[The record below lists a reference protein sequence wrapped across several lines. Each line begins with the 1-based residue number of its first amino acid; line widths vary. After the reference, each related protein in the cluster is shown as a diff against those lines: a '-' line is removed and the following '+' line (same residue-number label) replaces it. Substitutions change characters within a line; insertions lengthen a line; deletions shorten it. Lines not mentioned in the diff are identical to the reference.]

1 MTTYPSRSVNG
12 DAAEYLVAYTVTRK
26 LGWPCRLYGVDLGVD
41 AEMEVMLDGQT
52 DGDII
57 KIQVKGFDDVPGET
71 KSVYVDERHIRY
83 WQRFSSPVIVCCVDL
98 TAEKVYWRAISAT
111 EAYHSAGSARRVD
124 FNIKDDLLDASS
136 KATLAALVSP
146 PAAKEIGRHLNDI
159 RTFVS
164 DPSNDGQR
172 KIDHESI
179 NDLEDRA
186 RKMLEEVGR
195 VEKMATDFPWRLG
208 LTDRGFMAEAR
219 ARLIRIVSDCGHQRG
234 DLLNGG

>member
-111 EAYHSAGSARRVD
+111 EAYQSAGSARRVD

-136 KATLAALVSP
+136 KAALAALVSP
-146 PAAKEIGRHLNDI
+146 PAVKEIGRYLNDI
-159 RTFVS
+159 RAFVS
-164 DPSNDGQR
+164 DPSNDGHR

-234 DLLNGG
+234 DLTNGG